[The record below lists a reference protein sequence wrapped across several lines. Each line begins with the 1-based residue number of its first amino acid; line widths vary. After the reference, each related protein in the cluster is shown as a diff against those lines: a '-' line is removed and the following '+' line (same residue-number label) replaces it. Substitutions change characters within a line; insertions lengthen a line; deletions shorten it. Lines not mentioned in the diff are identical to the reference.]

1 MGAKN
6 HDISNGTW
14 LAHPTDATPVANDL
28 IQINAL
34 VSKQRYYELAFGVLV
49 KQVHSFVGNGV
60 TPVSVRQRR
69 PSFLRCTNIVALL
82 SPSE

>member
-6 HDISNGTW
+6 HDTSNGTW
-14 LAHPTDATPVANDL
+14 LAHPTDATPVAIIP

-49 KQVHSFVGNGV
+49 KQVYSFGGNGV

-69 PSFLRCTNIVALL
+69 PSLLRCTNIVALL